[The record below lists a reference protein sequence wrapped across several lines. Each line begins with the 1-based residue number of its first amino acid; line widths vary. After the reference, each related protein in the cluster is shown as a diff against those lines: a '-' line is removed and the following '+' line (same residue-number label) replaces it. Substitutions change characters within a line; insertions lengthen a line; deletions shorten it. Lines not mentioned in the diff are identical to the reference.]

1 MDHDR
6 CVGNPANVVV
16 SALATDNART
26 RAVLATFPVITVD
39 VLASLAIAGIG
50 FLVFEGFLVNQV
62 SVLSWHHVADIWR
75 LVGLVLAVELGLLY
89 RVVGVSLPQVGYG
102 E

>member
-62 SVLSWHHVADIWR
+62 SVPR
-75 LVGLVLAVELGLLY
+75 PAVPRCRRFPTPG
-89 RVVGVSLPQVGYG
+89 GYG